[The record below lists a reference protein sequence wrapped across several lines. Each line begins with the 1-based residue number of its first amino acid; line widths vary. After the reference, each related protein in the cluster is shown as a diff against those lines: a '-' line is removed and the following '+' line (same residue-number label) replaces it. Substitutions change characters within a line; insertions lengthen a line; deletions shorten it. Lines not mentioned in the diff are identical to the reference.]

1 MKVLIADDDFGMRL
15 VLKKALAAIE
25 DIEIIGE
32 AKDGE
37 EALKLYDKH
46 HPDIVFLDVE
56 MPGLSGIDC
65 AKGILDINPKTII
78 IFVTAHSEYM
88 PEAFELYAFD
98 YLVKPFKLERLH
110 QTLQRI
116 RTIGQL
122 SEEHPINRKLN
133 SGISLEKL
141 LVRHKEGIDFIDIN
155 EIIIIQRENRAT
167 VIYTNKQSYTSSES
181 LSELEEKLG
190 KNKFFRCHKSYII
203 NLTLIDKIYPYG
215 RWTYV
220 IKLKNTDKDALLTHD
235 KFLEL
240 EKMFYV

>member
-15 VLKKALAAIE
+15 VLKKALMDIE
-25 DIEIIGE
+25 DIELAGE

-65 AKGILDINPKTII
+65 AKGILDANPKTII

-88 PEAFELYAFD
+88 PEAFGLYAFD

-116 RTIGQL
+116 RSIGLQ
-122 SEEHPINRKLN
+122 SEEHPINKRFE
-133 SGISLEKL
+133 SGINLEKL

-155 EIIIIQRENRAT
+155 EICIIQRENRAT
-167 VIYTNKQSYTSSES
+167 VIYTNKESYTTSDS

-190 KNKFFRCHKSYII
+190 KSKFFRCHKSYII

-215 RWTYV
+215 RWTYI
-220 IKLKNTDKDALLTHD
+220 IKLKNTDKDALLTHE

-240 EKMFYV
+240 EKLFSI